1 MNLTIDELSSAIGT
15 IQLDKLSLTI
25 KRTNF
30 IGEYIK
36 KKLID
41 NKSPSKIS
49 GQYKNTFNVYWFL
62 RITLDLTK
70 IKVSKKK
77 YCEALK
83 KEGLSLSEK
92 YIYNPFYQKWIK
104 DHKFKKKLKFPN
116 YDQSLKKNY
125 VIFIRENYNKKD
137 VQDIIRIIKKVDNEF
152 KK

>member
-30 IGEYIK
+30 IGEYI

-116 YDQSLKKNY
+116 YDQKPKKELCHFY
-125 VIFIRENYNKKD
+125 QRKL
-137 VQDIIRIIKKVDNEF
+137 
-152 KK
+152 